1 MADLKE
7 SGTVPDLSEVLMMSV
22 MNGRRAGRQS
32 EYREAGRGSSSQVL
46 RDMDLIVLRSSS
58 CEIGVKVRREEP
70 EKGGSGGQG

>member
-1 MADLKE
+1 M
-7 SGTVPDLSEVLMMSV
+7 
-22 MNGRRAGRQS
+22 
-32 EYREAGRGSSSQVL
+32 GRGSSSQVL